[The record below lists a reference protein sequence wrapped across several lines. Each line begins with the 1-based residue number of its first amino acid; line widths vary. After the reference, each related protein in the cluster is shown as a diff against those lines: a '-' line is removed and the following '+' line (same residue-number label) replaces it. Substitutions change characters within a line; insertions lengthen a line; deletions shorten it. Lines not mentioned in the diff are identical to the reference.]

1 MTTIMTLVHN
11 LPRSEIEPLRNYLF
25 SVGPFTVYLYSF
37 FIVIGILCALGLG
50 LYEGKKIGIKSDD
63 IIDGLIIILPLAVL
77 GTRLWYVIF
86 EWHRYSSDFWSI
98 FRIWDGGLAIHGGFI
113 TAFVATIV
121 YTKKRNID
129 LFRALDLMAPGF
141 LIAQALGRW
150 GNFFNQEAHGGVIG
164 GLENGNV
171 ALNHDAQRDFL
182 SNTLRLPDF
191 ITDNMFFSADY
202 GWHYYHPT
210 FLYESLWNILGLIIV
225 LVLRRTKLI
234 RSGDL
239 IVFYLIWYS
248 AARFFIEYLRTD
260 ALYIGGTGL
269 RIAQVISVL
278 MILGGIALLLM
289 NRYVFRRKKYYEF
302 LEENKA

>member
-1 MTTIMTLVHN
+1 MANLLTVVHN
-11 LPRSEIEPLRNYLF
+11 LPRQEIEPLRNYLF
-25 SVGPFTVYLYSF
+25 SAGPFTVYFYSF

-50 LYEGKKIGIKSDD
+50 LHEGKKIGVKSDH
-63 IIDGLIIILPLAVL
+63 IIDGLIIILPLSII

-86 EWHRYSSDFWSI
+86 QWDEYRNNLGDI
-98 FRIWDGGLAIHGGFI
+98 VRIWDGGLAIHGGFI

-150 GNFFNQEAHGGVIG
+150 GNFFNQEAHGTVIG
-164 GLENGNV
+164 GLTNGNA
-171 ALNHDAQRDFL
+171 ALDHDAQREFL
-182 SNTLRLPDF
+182 TGTLRLPAF
-191 ITDNMFFSADY
+191 ITDNMFFNADY

-239 IVFYLIWYS
+239 VAFYLIWYS
-248 AARFFIEYLRTD
+248 AARFFIESLRTD
-260 ALYIGGTGL
+260 ALMIGNL
-269 RIAQVISVL
+269 RTAQVVSIL
-278 MILGGIALLLM
+278 MILGGVAFLVL
-289 NRYVFRRKKYYEF
+289 NRYVFRRKHYYKY
-302 LEENKA
+302 LEEHKA